1 MSNRDVFV
9 WAFLIR
15 LKTSALN
22 FLHVWGYMSVCGH
35 FIMSKNISEVLY
47 YYVSQYKWPGLEMFC
62 YFFFHFKTVT
72 IFLNLM
78 MTIKIIYLSCIYKK
92 ECNIDLL
99 FIVTKYIVPLR
110 VLFWITCIVKKY
122 TMIYIKFNSDSVLN
136 GITQHIID
144 INYQIYNV

>member
-15 LKTSALN
+15 FQTSALN
-22 FLHVWGYMSVCGH
+22 LLHVWGYMSGCRH

-47 YYVSQYKWPGLEMFC
+47 YYVSQYKWHGLEMFC
-62 YFFFHFKTVT
+62 YFFHLKTVT
-72 IFLNLM
+72 FFLNLM

-99 FIVTKYIVPLR
+99 FIVTKYIVPSSGPILNYMYSK
-110 VLFWITCIVKKY
+110 KKY
-122 TMIYIKFNSDSVLN
+122 TMIYIKFNSNSVLN

-144 INYQIYNV
+144 INY

>member
-22 FLHVWGYMSVCGH
+22 LLHVRGLYERMWTFHNEQKYFWS
-35 FIMSKNISEVLY
+35 FILLCFSIQMTRFGNVL
-47 YYVSQYKWPGLEMFC
+47 L
-62 YFFFHFKTVT
+62 FFFHFKTVT

-78 MTIKIIYLSCIYKK
+78 MTIQIIYLSCIYKK

-99 FIVTKYIVPLR
+99 FIVTKYIVPSSGPILNYMYSK
-110 VLFWITCIVKKY
+110 KKY
-122 TMIYIKFNSDSVLN
+122 TMIYINFNSDSVLN

-144 INYQIYNV
+144 INY